1 MAEENEEWE
10 FFLETLW
17 ELQCLKTRSEL
28 TGEIKRRFMKNAKE
42 LLR

>member
-1 MAEENEEWE
+1 MGIL
-10 FFLETLW
+10 LETLW

-42 LLR
+42 LLRWL